1 MYVNVVEMPGNP
13 LVRSPPLATLGG
25 RVLLARQVLRPTVV
39 EPGAAGSHSL
49 DSERKH
55 TVCGVGPSTKG

>member
-1 MYVNVVEMPGNP
+1 
-13 LVRSPPLATLGG
+13 LVT
-25 RVLLARQVLRPTVV
+25 QFLRPAVV
-39 EPGAAGSHSL
+39 EPHLAGSHSS